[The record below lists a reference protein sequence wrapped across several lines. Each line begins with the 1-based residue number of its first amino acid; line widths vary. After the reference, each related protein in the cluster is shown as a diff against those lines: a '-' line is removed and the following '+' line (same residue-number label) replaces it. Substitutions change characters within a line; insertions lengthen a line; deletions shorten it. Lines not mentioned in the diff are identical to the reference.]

1 MDFTLWRDVAGYEGL
16 YLVSTLGELKSIDRV
31 IKTKNGKSYLRKGRN
46 ITIRKNNFGYY
57 ETRLY
62 KNGKKKSAFLHRI
75 IAEAFIPNPYNLA
88 QVDHINGDKRDNRIC
103 NLRWVTRSQNMKAAY
118 ELGLCKSPQY
128 SRRRVIDTCTNQVY
142 ASMSEAA
149 KANGIPYGT
158 CKNMLKGVAKN
169 HTCLQLAA

>member
-1 MDFTLWRDVAGYEGL
+1 MEQELWRDVVGYEGL
-16 YLVSTLGELKSIDRV
+16 YLISNLGNLKSIDRI
-31 IKTKNGKSYLRKGRN
+31 IKTKDGICYFRKGRN

-75 IAEAFIPNPYNLA
+75 IAEAFISNPDGLP

-118 ELGLCKSPQY
+118 ELRLCKN
-128 SRRRVIDTCTNQVY
+128 RRHNRRQVIDTCTNKVY
-142 ASMSEAA
+142 SSMLEAA
-149 KANGIPYGT
+149 KANDIPYSAFKSLMYGVT
-158 CKNMLKGVAKN
+158 KNN
-169 HTCLQLAA
+169 TCLQLAA

>member
-31 IKTKNGKSYLRKGRN
+31 IKTKDGKSFFRKGRN

-62 KNGKKKSAFLHRI
+62 KSGKKKSAFMHRI
-75 IAEAFIPNPYNLA
+75 IAEAFIPNPHDYP

-103 NLRWVTRSQNMKAAY
+103 NLRWVSRSQNMKAAY
-118 ELGLCKSPQY
+118 ELGLCKN
-128 SRRRVIDTCTNQVY
+128 RRCNRRQVIDTCTNKVY
-142 ASMSEAA
+142 SSMLEAA
-149 KANGIPYGT
+149 KANDIPYGT
-158 CKNMLKGVAKN
+158 FKSLMYGVSKNN
-169 HTCLQLAA
+169 TCLQLAA